1 MLKAKEKVDMPVF
14 FFIDPDFLKDKAMD
28 QVDTVTLSYTFFKAG
43 DADAPEVA
51 GMHMPLLPAR
61 DRQAAAAK

>member
-1 MLKAKEKVDMPVF
+1 MLKAHEKIDMPVF

-61 DRQAAAAK
+61 DRRVSV